1 MEVCSRLV
9 LYQFTYS
16 AVASSTSARVLQ
28 APPGSFL
35 LDQLDCLRARW
46 VHIANDNLGAMAS
59 EEKSCRAPDTG
70 ASPGDKRYFTR
81 KVQLIIAH
89 LSRLP

>member
-1 MEVCSRLV
+1 VQPVIGLYRSRDKIPHLVCIPYIHFDKKSI
-9 LYQFTYS
+9 S
-16 AVASSTSARVLQ
+16 
-28 APPGSFL
+28 SFL
-35 LDQLDCLRARW
+35 LDQLDCFRARW

-59 EEKSCRAPDTG
+59 EEKRCRAPDTG

-89 LSRLP
+89 LSRVP